1 MPNGFL
7 LATDAILKLK
17 PAFEDFLQF
26 ACSDL
31 ILSFFLRCMLYY
43 FKKSFICL
51 LIYLATRHGIWYSN
65 SPTRY
70 QTHNPYSESANS

>member
-31 ILSFFLRCMLYY
+31 ILSFF
-43 FKKSFICL
+43 FKMYAL
-51 LIYLATRHGIWYSN
+51 LFQKIFYLFAYLFGHTAWHLVF
-65 SPTRY
+65 
-70 QTHNPYSESANS
+70 